1 MSNTTIPKPK
11 KQTPSLAVQATTEA
25 DESNPSSE
33 VDNYTGD
40 SEIALPAPPK
50 GVTAPITKDDLILPT
65 LRIAHK
71 SGALGD
77 QFGHGS
83 YVMDGQLQITNFDK
97 ALKKSTPLEV
107 TVLEAQKSYVENIPY
122 GTQQKP
128 NVVFDEAEVTAMQ
141 KTTQYW
147 KDDNGNSQQP
157 HYWPTLHCKIL
168 VKRPDI
174 QVEGEDVPST
184 LFPLSFDGD
193 NYAMLAWEL
202 QRSGYSRAGRRIL
215 TAVQHKIFNCL
226 SCGRFL
232 LSTTVATMNGNSVFV
247 PELSYGETHSD
258 DFVEWCSRM
267 IS

>member
-11 KQTPSLAVQATTEA
+11 TETSGMTVQATTEV
-25 DESNPSSE
+25 DESSPSAVVE
-33 VDNYTGD
+33 NYTGD
-40 SEIALPAPPK
+40 SEIALPAPPQ
-50 GVTAPITKDDLILPT
+50 GVTAPITKNDLILPT

-77 QFGHGS
+77 QFQHGS
-83 YVMDGQLQITNFDK
+83 YVLDGQLQITNFDK
-97 ALKKSTPLEV
+97 ADKKSTQLEV

-122 GTQQKP
+122 GTQQTP
-128 NVVFDEAEVTAMQ
+128 NVVFDEAEVTAMG

-147 KDDNGNSQQP
+147 RDDNGNSQQP

-174 QVEGEDVPST
+174 QVDGADVPST
-184 LFPLSFDGD
+184 LFPLSFGEDR
-193 NYAMLAWEL
+193 YAMLAWEL

-215 TAVQHKIFNCL
+215 TAIQHKIFECL

-232 LSTTVATMNGNSVFV
+232 LSTTEASMNGNKVFV
-247 PELSYGETHSD
+247 PELSYGETHD
-258 DFVEWCSRM
+258 DEFVEWCARM
-267 IS
+267 VS